1 MNETALT
8 ITGSLTADPE
18 LRFTPSGIAV
28 ANFTVA
34 SNARRFDK
42 ATNAYI
48 DTEPIYLR
56 CTAWR
61 TTAENITNSLSRGAR
76 VIVTGTLKS
85 NSYETRDGDKR
96 TSLELTVTEVGA
108 SLLWATV
115 KTTKTERTSPLAGT
129 PADDEKP
136 AVLNGGP
143 VGVGDR
149 SPGPHQSPTQF
160 SNANSKRESEPMPH
174 SYEYHTQEIVPD
186 TNNAGLG
193 CGPGW

>member
-42 ATNAYI
+42 ATNAYV
-48 DTEPIYLR
+48 DTEPIYMR

-115 KTTKTERTSPLAGT
+115 KTTKTERTSA
-129 PADDEKP
+129 PADDGTP
-136 AVLNGGP
+136 P
-143 VGVGDR
+143 
-149 SPGPHQSPTQF
+149 F
-160 SNANSKRESEPMPH
+160 
-174 SYEYHTQEIVPD
+174 
-186 TNNAGLG
+186 
-193 CGPGW
+193 

>member
-115 KTTKTERTSPLAGT
+115 TVTKTQRTSPLAGT
-129 PADDEKP
+129 PADDETP
-136 AVLNGGP
+136 P
-143 VGVGDR
+143 
-149 SPGPHQSPTQF
+149 F
-160 SNANSKRESEPMPH
+160 
-174 SYEYHTQEIVPD
+174 
-186 TNNAGLG
+186 
-193 CGPGW
+193 

>member
-1 MNETALT
+1 MNETTLT

-18 LRFTPSGIAV
+18 LRFTPAGIAV

-42 ATNAYI
+42 TTNRYL
-48 DTEPIYLR
+48 DTEPIFMR

-61 TTAENITNSLSRGAR
+61 TTAENIAESLTRGAR

-96 TSLELTVTEVGA
+96 TSLELNVTEVGA

-115 KTTKTERTSPLAGT
+115 TVTKTDRTSAPAGAPAGDET
-129 PADDEKP
+129 PP
-136 AVLNGGP
+136 
-143 VGVGDR
+143 
-149 SPGPHQSPTQF
+149 F
-160 SNANSKRESEPMPH
+160 
-174 SYEYHTQEIVPD
+174 
-186 TNNAGLG
+186 
-193 CGPGW
+193 

>member
-115 KTTKTERTSPLAGT
+115 KTTKTERTNAPAGT
-129 PADDEKP
+129 PADDE
-136 AVLNGGP
+136 
-143 VGVGDR
+143 
-149 SPGPHQSPTQF
+149 SPPF
-160 SNANSKRESEPMPH
+160 
-174 SYEYHTQEIVPD
+174 
-186 TNNAGLG
+186 
-193 CGPGW
+193 

>member
-42 ATNAYI
+42 ATNAYL

-115 KTTKTERTSPLAGT
+115 TVTKTQRTSAPAGT
-129 PADDEKP
+129 PADDETP
-136 AVLNGGP
+136 P
-143 VGVGDR
+143 
-149 SPGPHQSPTQF
+149 F
-160 SNANSKRESEPMPH
+160 
-174 SYEYHTQEIVPD
+174 
-186 TNNAGLG
+186 
-193 CGPGW
+193 